1 MPLDRR
7 TFLQLLSSGAFAS
20 AFPESIQKALAL
32 PANNATGTIA
42 DVEHVVFMMQE
53 NRAFDHYF
61 GTLRGVRGFGDPRA
75 AKLSTGRSVFYQ
87 PDGIGGYVLPFHPP
101 AANLG
106 LQFLADLE
114 HDWDTTHIAW
124 NQGSYDQWVPA
135 KTYLTMAHLQR
146 SDIPYH
152 YALADAFTICD
163 AYHASLLGP
172 TDPNRYHMFTGWV
185 GNDGSGGGP
194 VVDNAE
200 AGYSWT
206 TFPEILQAAGV
217 PWKVY
222 QDIGTG
228 LNAAGSWGDT
238 SDAYIGNY
246 GDNSLLYFDQYRN
259 AQPGSALYENAVTG
273 TNAAVSGTIFD
284 QFRSAC
290 LNDALPQVSWVVAP
304 EAYSEHPNWPANYGA
319 YYVSQIL
326 DALTSNP
333 KVWGKTALFIMYD
346 ENDGFFDH
354 IMPPTPPPNAAQGLS
369 NVSIANEIF
378 PGTIEYPS
386 APYGLGARVPMLV
399 VSPWSKGGWV
409 NSEILDHTSLI
420 RFVAKRFGTKT
431 APLTDPNI
439 TAWRSAVSG
448 DLTSA
453 FNFTTPNSA
462 VVTLPSTTAYNP
474 PDDQRHDSYYPLPP
488 LVQALPA
495 QEPGT
500 RPARAVPYMLNANA
514 TTNTATAQ
522 VTLAFIN
529 SGART
534 GAFQARSSSVLQP
547 PRSYTVAG
555 NTTLSDAWD
564 YALLGVIPYSLSVYA
579 ANGFFRE
586 YQGGLIADVSA
597 NVQTAIEYQIAKGGV
612 TLSAVNAGKMTCS
625 LQILDVYTSQS
636 TTANLAPGAHYEQF
650 FGLSKF
656 HGWYDFVLT
665 VPEDQAFRQQL
676 AGHLETGE
684 DSVSD
689 PAIGAG

>member
-1 MPLDRR
+1 MSLDRR
-7 TFLQLLSSGAFAS
+7 TFLQLLSSGAFVS

-53 NRAFDHYF
+53 NRSFDHYF

-75 AKLSTGRSVFYQ
+75 VTLSTGKSVFHQ

-114 HDWDTTHIAW
+114 HDWSTTHLAW

-135 KTYLTMAHLQR
+135 KTYLTMAHLR
-146 SDIPYH
+146 RGDIPYH

-172 TDPNRYHMFTGWV
+172 TDPNRYHMFSGWV

-217 PWKVY
+217 SWKVF

-246 GDNSLLYFDQYRN
+246 GDNSLLYFNQYRN
-259 AQPGSALYENAVTG
+259 AQPGTALYENAVTG

-304 EAYSEHPNWPANYGA
+304 EAYSEHPNWPPNYGA

-333 KVWGKTALFIMYD
+333 KVWGKTALFILYD

-354 IMPPTPPPNAAQGLS
+354 IVPPTPPQSAAQGLS
-369 NVSIANEIF
+369 NVPTLNEIF
-378 PGTIEYPS
+378 PGTVEYPS
-386 APYGLGARVPMLV
+386 GPYGLGARVPMLV

-409 NSEILDHTSLI
+409 DSEIFDHTSLI
-420 RFVAKRFGTKT
+420 RFVAKRFGTQA

-453 FNFTTPNSA
+453 FNFATPNGA
-462 VVTLPSTTAYNP
+462 VVTLPSTTAYIP

-488 LVQALPA
+488 VVQALPS

-500 RPARAVPYMLNANA
+500 RPARAVPYVLNVGAA
-514 TTNTATAQ
+514 ASAATAR
-522 VTLAFIN
+522 VTLEFIN

-534 GAFQARSSSVLQP
+534 GVFQVRSSSALQP
-547 PRSYTVAG
+547 PRGYTVAG
-555 NTTLSDAWD
+555 KTTLSDVWD
-564 YALLGVIPYSLSVYA
+564 YSLLSNSPYGLSVYGP
-579 ANGFFRE
+579 NGFFRE
-586 YQGGLIADVSA
+586 YQGGLLADVSV
-597 NVQTAIEYQIAKGGV
+597 NVQTTLDYQIAKGGV
-612 TLSAVNAGKMTCS
+612 TLTAVNAGKTACS
-625 LQILDVYTSQS
+625 LQILDVYSAQTA
-636 TTANLAPGAHYEQF
+636 TANLAPGTRYEQF
-650 FGLSKF
+650 FGLGSF
-656 HGWYDFVLT
+656 HGWYDFVLSAA
-665 VPEDQAFRQQL
+665 EDQAFRQRV
-676 AGHLETGE
+676 AGHLETGL
-684 DSVSD
+684 DSLSD
-689 PAIGAG
+689 PAMAAG